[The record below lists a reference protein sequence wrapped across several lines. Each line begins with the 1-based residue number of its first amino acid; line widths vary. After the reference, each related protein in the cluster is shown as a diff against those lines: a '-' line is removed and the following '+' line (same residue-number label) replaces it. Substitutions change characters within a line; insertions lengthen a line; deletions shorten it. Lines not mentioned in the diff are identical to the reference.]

1 MNIEF
6 HRLPGGYCSQ
16 AVRDDGVTVHV
27 PGFDRKHTVPHDL
40 AHFAA
45 EHGCGVARGFWGSVA
60 AGAMFGGM
68 KVLAGRRPPHAAER
82 SRRVIRAN
90 AAEIGVAEA
99 LAESVFQAY
108 DNGLSAEQA
117 AGTLARHWASIRTD
131 PCPYGPEALS
141 AACALLTGLA
151 ERWHATPPGTGMT
164 LDWTLPVER
173 VELPPPA
180 RRAARIRR

>member
-68 KVLAGRRPPHAAER
+68 KVLAGRRPPHADER

-90 AAEIGVAEA
+90 AGDIGVAEA

-108 DNGLSAEQA
+108 ERGLTPEEA
-117 AGTLARHWASIRTD
+117 ARILARHWSSTRTE
-131 PCPYGPEALS
+131 PCPYGPRELS
-141 AACALLTGLA
+141 AARALLADLA
-151 ERWHATPPGTGMT
+151 DRWHATPAETGMT
-164 LDWTLPVER
+164 VEWTLPVDR
-173 VELPPPA
+173 PPAPPA
-180 RRAARIRR
+180 RRRARGRR

>member
-90 AAEIGVAEA
+90 AAEIGVAEG

-108 DNGLSAEQA
+108 EKDLSSEEA
-117 AGTLARHWASIRTD
+117 AGILARHWSAIRAD

-141 AACALLTGLA
+141 AAWTLLTDLA
-151 ERWHATPPGTGMT
+151 ERWADTPPGAGMT
-164 LDWTLPVER
+164 LAWTLPVKR
-173 VELPPPA
+173 PAPPPAA
-180 RRAARIRR
+180 RRAARIRH